1 MVRFWYIA
9 VNSKEVSMEDLLTN
23 AFNTGD
29 IKIVIAALTVYAIIY
44 LQRKD
49 TKSKRDDAHESL
61 DTRVK
66 LLETEVNRLRDLDLE
81 TKLAQIQTDL
91 QWIKE
96 KLK

>member
-1 MVRFWYIA
+1 
-9 VNSKEVSMEDLLTN
+9 MEDLLTN

-49 TKSKRDDAHESL
+49 TKGKRDDTQESM

-66 LLETEVNRLRDLDLE
+66 LLESEIQEIKNLDLS

-91 QWIKE
+91 SWIKE